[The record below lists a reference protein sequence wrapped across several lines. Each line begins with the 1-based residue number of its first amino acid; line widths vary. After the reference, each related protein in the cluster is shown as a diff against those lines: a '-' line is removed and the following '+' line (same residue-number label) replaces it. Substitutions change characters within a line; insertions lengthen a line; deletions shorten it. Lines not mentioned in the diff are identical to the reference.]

1 MEYNLKM
8 ICGNTQNF
16 TVQNND
22 GDFEEGDKVTFSVK
36 KNYSDDTYLLKKEVT
51 VFAGNLADISILP
64 RDTANIEPGQYVYDI
79 QFSSFDGKVK
89 TIFKGDFILDWR
101 VTDE

>member
-51 VFAGNLADISILP
+51 VFAGNLADINIVP

-89 TIFKGDFILDWR
+89 NNFQGRFYS
-101 VTDE
+101 

>member
-1 MEYNLKM
+1 M
-8 ICGNTQNF
+8 
-16 TVQNND
+16 
-22 GDFEEGDKVTFSVK
+22 TFSVK

-51 VFAGNLADISILP
+51 VFAGNLADINILP